1 MKEKGAAGSVFPKNT
16 KGSVKVERA
25 SGMNAVGRL
34 GGALVPSESAT
45 RREKKRRIRSPEQR
59 ELLAIRDKMGLS
71 QASFAAAIGISR
83 DKLVNIENGR
93 ILNIEDE
100 IMQPARELIED
111 PERLNAVERLKTANM
126 NDLVNEWW
134 TKLGLPLDD
143 PESDKEGADLIGV
156 HANSVYRW
164 RKGMARPDPE
174 TLMRF
179 DRLTERLSKQ
189 LKVS

>member
-1 MKEKGAAGSVFPKNT
+1 MKQKGTAGSVFPKNT
-16 KGSVKVERA
+16 KGSVNVERV
-25 SGMNAVGRL
+25 SGMNPVGRL
-34 GGALVPSESAT
+34 GGSLVPPEGSD
-45 RREKKRRIRSPEQR
+45 RRQKKRRIRSPEQR
-59 ELLAIRDKMGLS
+59 ELLEIRDKMGLS

-100 IMQPARELIED
+100 IMEPARELVED
-111 PERLNAVERLKTANM
+111 PERLNAVERLKTADM

-134 TKLGLPLDD
+134 GKLGLPLDD

-179 DRLTERLSKQ
+179 DRLVDRLSRQ
-189 LKVS
+189 LNVS